1 MRDVSTPLDMTGDE
15 CAPGGWKAAAAERGA
30 RKLTKIPWTLP
41 EPQLAYNPS
50 DFLAGTLEVKRDQTA

>member
-1 MRDVSTPLDMTGDE
+1 MRS
-15 CAPGGWKAAAAERGA
+15 GWMEAAAAERGA